1 MHHTPARTSR
11 RLALTAASTLSALCA
26 LVATQANAQVGTGID
41 HTENFD
47 TLAASGTTGTALPA
61 GWALVETG
69 TSANTSYGVGTG
81 SSNTGNSYSFGATGS
96 TDRALG
102 GLQSGSVNPLFG
114 VELTNVSIGL
124 NKLVGLNISYTGE
137 QWRLGNTG
145 RSDRLDF
152 QYSLD
157 ATSLQTGTWV
167 DVDAL
172 DFSSVVTTGA
182 VGALNGNAVNALIS
196 GSITGLNVMPA
207 GKLWLRWQD
216 FNATG
221 ADDGLAID
229 NLRVSSVVAAVPE
242 PETWALVLAGVGVA
256 AVARRR
262 KG

>member
-1 MHHTPARTSR
+1 MHRHFAPA
-11 RLALTAASTLSALCA
+11 LAPAMLAALMALTG
-26 LVATQANAQVGTGID
+26 TQAQAQVGTAFD
-41 HTENFD
+41 YTENFD
-47 TLAASGTTGTALPA
+47 SLAATGTTGTALPA
-61 GWALVETG
+61 GWAMVETG

-81 SSNTGNSYSFGATGS
+81 SSNTGNSYSFGASNS

-102 GLQSGSVNPLFG
+102 SLQSGSVVATFG
-114 VELTNVSIGL
+114 VQLVNLSLGMDT
-124 NKLVGLNISYTGE
+124 LVGLNISYTGE

-157 ATSLQTGTWV
+157 ATSLQTGAWT

-172 DFSSVVTTGA
+172 DFSSVVTTGT
-182 VGALNGNAVNALIS
+182 VGALNGNAQSLLIN
-196 GSITGLNVMPA
+196 GSISGLNVAP
-207 GKLWLRWQD
+207 GGQVWLRWQD

-242 PETWALVLAGVGVA
+242 PETWALVLAGAGVA
-256 AVARRR
+256 AMARRR